1 MECFPLHEYVPC
13 QERLLCQT
21 SQGDSLDCHEQAA
34 VNIPRH
40 QMHVYFSSNT
50 SERID
55 IKGIFDK
62 EIYGGW
68 FDPTNGEVMEIPV
81 KVNTEEGIISI
92 KNESADEKD
101 RILILVSDPEQLFV
115 KQGAYADS
123 EKAGDLKKVF
133 DW

>member
-1 MECFPLHEYVPC
+1 ML
-13 QERLLCQT
+13 
-21 SQGDSLDCHEQAA
+21 
-34 VNIPRH
+34 
-40 QMHVYFSSNT
+40 VYFSSNT

-68 FDPTNGEVMEIPV
+68 FDPKNGEIMEIPV
-81 KVNTEEGIISI
+81 KVNTKEGIISI